1 MVSYTHSGIHT
12 MEELHVFGYG
22 SLMWKPDFHYTTR
35 EHGYIRGYQR
45 RFWQSNTE
53 QRGTDQ
59 KVNKPCVLYTTH
71 IISITTF
78 YYNYYNIALHIFG
91 FCLYEGNHFQ
101 YIENL

>member
-59 KVNKPCVLYTTH
+59 RVNKPCVLYTTH
-71 IISITTF
+71 IISNHF
-78 YYNYYNIALHIFG
+78 VK
-91 FCLYEGNHFQ
+91 LYCFEHSFFFFWYKGNHFQ